1 MIMPNADGRPVGP
14 TSAAS
19 AASTAP
25 TTSMAAPRGSST
37 VLRIVLGAQ
46 LRRLREQRGITL
58 EEAGHSIRAS
68 HSKISRMELGRVS
81 FRVRDVSDL
90 LTLYGVTSDA
100 DREPFL
106 SLVEKANL
114 AGWWHNYNDVLPAWF
129 ETYVGLEESASGIR
143 NYEVQFVPGLLQ
155 SEGYAR
161 AVIRLGFPS
170 ASPEELDR
178 RVKLRMAR
186 QRLLHRQDPPHLW
199 AVLDEAVLRRP
210 LGGAEAMC
218 EQIDHILRALELPN
232 VTVQIVPFSVGG
244 HAAAG
249 GPFSILRFSQPDLPD
264 IVYMEQL
271 TSAVYLE
278 KRDDVDSYLEVME
291 RLCIEAEPATRTREI
306 LLEIREGFQARL

>member
-19 AASTAP
+19 AAP

-81 FRVRDVSDL
+81 FRIRDVSDL